1 MWNFCNI
8 PPFPLRTAGKHTIL
22 KSEIQGKRCLL
33 WKTTK
38 NFWNCCKKSRK
49 QTDSRYINDIYASY
63 GIAAL
68 CCGCTV
74 ALVYNVLPQINSVVS
89 QIQIVLG
96 NLETATAQLSVMD
109 FTGMVNDVDS
119 LVATAQESLEQTMQN
134 LNTIDF
140 QTLNKAIEDLSK
152 VVEPM
157 SKLMNVFK

>member
-1 MWNFCNI
+1 MEEN
-8 PPFPLRTAGKHTIL
+8 K
-22 KSEIQGKRCLL
+22 ELL
-33 WKTTK
+33 ELLQRIETT
-38 NFWNCCKKSRK
+38 SRQQAK
-49 QTDSRYINDIYASY
+49 LTRLVCIFAL
-63 GIAAL
+63 IAAL

-134 LNTIDF
+134 LSTIDF
-140 QTLNKAIEDLSK
+140 QTLNKAIDDLAK
-152 VVEPM
+152 VVEPR

>member
-1 MWNFCNI
+1 MEES
-8 PPFPLRTAGKHTIL
+8 K
-22 KSEIQGKRCLL
+22 ELL
-33 WKTTK
+33 ELLQKIEKTNRQQAKLTRLVCI
-38 NFWNCCKKSRK
+38 F
-49 QTDSRYINDIYASY
+49 AL
-63 GIAAL
+63 IAAL

-74 ALVYNVLPQINSVVS
+74 ALVYNVLPQSNSVVS

-119 LVATAQESLEQTMQN
+119 LGATAQESLEQTMQN